1 MSVEVLMRDENY
13 RPRGFLIASK
23 VEMVRRLNRPDTFIV
38 NVSAESAHQAT
49 RLREGWGLVVQDGN
63 FRVSGVITQFFRTAK
78 DNNLEVEV
86 TCTSELA
93 FLGDRLTYPDPA
105 HEETAQA
112 TARWHER
119 GPAETLIKNL
129 VVKNLGPDALASRR
143 VPGFSVAPSL
153 GRGGDALVD
162 TRLKNLLD
170 VVEPVA
176 TSAGLRLGVQFSPG
190 GLTFDTVPTRDLS
203 RRVRLSYVSGEVVGW
218 EMTDRA
224 PSVTAVI
231 VGGQG
236 EGVDRR
242 LDSRQRLDS
251 WGRRIE
257 IFKDRRDTDDAGALE
272 QEAKEE
278 LDKGISER
286 IMKVTVQES
295 ETRKF
300 GVAFDVGDTIT
311 LDVAPS
317 VTPYN
322 SRIVEAKIV
331 WSEGMRTVELTA
343 GALNL
348 SLSQER
354 IERLRR
360 EIAQLATV

>member
-1 MSVEVLMRDENY
+1 MRDENY

-23 VEMVRRLNRPDTFIV
+23 VEMMRRLNRPDTFIV
-38 NVSAESAHQAT
+38 NVSAESAQQAT
-49 RLREGWGLVVQDGN
+49 RLREGWGLVVQDGD

-78 DNNLEVEV
+78 DANLEVEV

-105 HEETAQA
+105 HEENQQS
-112 TARWHER
+112 TARWADR
-119 GPAETLIKNL
+119 GAAETVIKNL
-129 VVKNLGPDALASRR
+129 VAKNLGSEALESRR
-143 VPGFSVAPSL
+143 VPGFGVAPSQ
-153 GRGGDALVD
+153 GRGGDASVD

-170 VVEPVA
+170 VVEPLA
-176 TSAGLRLGVQFSPG
+176 TAAGLRMNVQFSPG
-190 GLTFDTVPTRDLS
+190 GLAFDTIPARNLS
-203 RRVRLSYVSGEVVGW
+203 RRVRLSWVSGEVIGW

-236 EGVDRR
+236 EGADRR

-257 IFKDRRDTDDAGALE
+257 VFKDRRDTDDMGALE
-272 QEAKEE
+272 KAANDE
-278 LDKGISER
+278 LSKGISER
-286 IMKVTVQES
+286 IMKVTISES

-300 GVAFDVGDTIT
+300 GEAFDVGDTIT
-311 LDVAPS
+311 LDVAPN
-317 VTPYN
+317 VAPYD
-322 SRIVEAKIV
+322 SKIIEAKIM
-331 WSEGMRTVELTA
+331 WTDDMRTVELTA
-343 GALNL
+343 GALDL
-348 SLSQER
+348 TLSQER

-360 EIAQLATV
+360 EIAQLATI

>member
-129 VVKNLGPDALASRR
+129 VVKNLGADALVSRR

-176 TSAGLRLGVQFSPG
+176 TGAGLRLGVQFSPG
-190 GLTFDTVPTRDLS
+190 GLTFDTAPTRDLS
-203 RRVRLSYVSGEVVGW
+203 RRVRLSYVSGEVVSW

-251 WGRRIE
+251 WRRRIE

-278 LDKGISER
+278 LDKGVSER

-295 ETRKF
+295 DTRKF

-343 GALNL
+343 GALDLTL
-348 SLSQER
+348 SRER

>member
-1 MSVEVLMRDENY
+1 MRDENY

-23 VEMVRRLNRPDTFIV
+23 VEMMRRLNRPDTFIV
-38 NVSAESAHQAT
+38 NVSAESAQQAT
-49 RLREGWGLVVQDGN
+49 RLREGWGLVVQDGD
-63 FRVSGVITQFFRTAK
+63 FKVSGVITQFFRTAK

-105 HEETAQA
+105 HEETQQQA
-112 TARWHER
+112 ARWQER
-119 GPAETLIKNL
+119 GACETVIKNL
-129 VVKNLGPDALASRR
+129 VAKNLGVEALEARR
-143 VPGFSVAPSL
+143 VPGFAVAPSQ
-153 GRGGDALVD
+153 GRGGDASVD

-170 VVEPVA
+170 VVEPMA
-176 TSAGLRLGVQFSPG
+176 TAGGLRMNVQFSPG
-190 GLTFDTVPTRDLS
+190 ALTFDTIPTRNLS
-203 RRVRLSYVSGEVVGW
+203 RRVRLSWVSGEVIGW

-242 LDSRQRLDS
+242 LDARQRLDS
-251 WGRRIE
+251 WRRRIE

-272 QEAKEE
+272 KTANEE

-295 ETRKF
+295 DTRKF

-311 LDVAPS
+311 LDVAPN
-317 VTPYN
+317 VTPYD
-322 SRIVEAKIV
+322 SRIVEAKIM
-331 WSEGMRTVELTA
+331 WSDNMRTVELTA
-343 GALNL
+343 GALDL
-348 SLSQER
+348 TLSQER